1 MWHVLNLLLGIV
13 DRRHNRGGELLEQV
27 GKTVLFRC
35 CFTCARA
42 ALSLGGDATI
52 GIETAEG
59 SIAFLQ
65 DATAFFNKR
74 LDVVDK
80 FFFIKFIAGGT
91 ISLFDI
97 LRSY

>member
-1 MWHVLNLLLGIV
+1 L
-13 DRRHNRGGELLEQV
+13 R
-27 GKTVLFRC
+27 
-35 CFTCARA
+35 
-42 ALSLGGDATI
+42 GDATI
-52 GIETAEG
+52 GIETTEG